1 MKILITGVA
10 GFIGSKL
17 AYELT
22 QRGNEVVGI
31 DNINDYYDTRLKEA
45 RLRHFGN
52 GWRFIRMDIADHKAI
67 DKLFEHERFDKVMNL
82 AAQAGVRYSIT
93 NPYAYMQSN
102 LLGFLNILESC
113 RHHGVKYFEQCIRY
127 EYQDTFFR
135 GRYSDKPRKSLCSQQ
150 KE

>member
-52 GWRFIRMDIADHKAI
+52 GWRFIRMDII
-67 DKLFEHERFDKVMNL
+67 VLLIPMPICRVT
-82 AAQAGVRYSIT
+82 YSVFSIYWRVAVIT
-93 NPYAYMQSN
+93 
-102 LLGFLNILESC
+102 
-113 RHHGVKYFEQCIRY
+113 V
-127 EYQDTFFR
+127 
-135 GRYSDKPRKSLCSQQ
+135 
-150 KE
+150 